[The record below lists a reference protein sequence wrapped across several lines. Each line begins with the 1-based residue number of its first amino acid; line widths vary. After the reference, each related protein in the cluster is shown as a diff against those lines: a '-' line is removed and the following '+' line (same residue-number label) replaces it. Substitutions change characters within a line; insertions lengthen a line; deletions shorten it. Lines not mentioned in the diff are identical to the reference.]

1 MVVYIPA
8 LLITLGITYKARR
21 EKEKNPG
28 KSCLFI
34 IAAGIPFILVSG
46 LRYYVGADYNIY
58 KDIFNIIN
66 YGGTLNTIEKGYL
79 WLNRIVAHFSSDY
92 QAIMLVTATI
102 VTICYFVSIYL
113 LSSDMFNSVLI
124 WFLSLCFFESM
135 NTVRQSLAIS
145 LFFIGIW
152 FMFKKKWWWYFLI
165 ILVAFC
171 FHTSAII
178 LIFLYWIV
186 NRKSDIKWHLWLLF
200 GIMAVSRFVNQ
211 FILYLPLPD
220 RYIKYFT
227 NLTLFTDFRF
237 MDFVISVLVWVLAW
251 YFHRFVKPD
260 QAEKYDLFL
269 NLQFN
274 AVLISILS
282 GSVPMAYRIL
292 QYFIY
297 IPVFLIPEML
307 KASCS
312 TINKR
317 SIKLFFALAYTM
329 QWAYYVF
336 AVGIIDYVKY
346 TSILSR

>member
-8 LLITLGITYKARR
+8 FLLALVITNKAR
-21 EKEKNPG
+21 KERSTK
-28 KSCLFI
+28 KSCLYI
-34 IAAGIPFILVSG
+34 ILAGVPFILVSG
-46 LRYYVGADYNIY
+46 LRYYVGTDYKIY
-58 KDIFNIIN
+58 ADIFNIVSH
-66 YGGTLNTIEKGYL
+66 GGTLNTIERGYI

-102 VTICYFVSIYL
+102 TIICYFVSIYL
-113 LSSDMFNSVLI
+113 ISSDMFESVLI
-124 WFLSLCFFESM
+124 WFVSLCFFESM

-145 LFFIGIW
+145 LFFVGIW
-152 FMFKKKWWWYFLI
+152 FMLKKKWWWYFLI
-165 ILVAFC
+165 ILAAFC

-186 NRKSDIKWHLWLLF
+186 NRKSDIKWHLWLLL
-200 GIMAVSRFVNQ
+200 GMMVVSRFVNQ

-220 RYIKYFT
+220 RYLKYFT
-227 NLTLFTDFRF
+227 NLALYTDFRF
-237 MDFVISVLVWVLAW
+237 MDFAISVSVWVLAW

-260 QAEKYDLFL
+260 QAEKYDLLL
-269 NLQFN
+269 NLQFI
-274 AVLISILS
+274 AVSISMLS
-282 GSVPMAYRIL
+282 GNVPMAYRIL

-307 KASCS
+307 KVSCS

-317 SIKLFFALAYTM
+317 SIKIFFALVYTM
-329 QWAYYVF
+329 QWLYYVL
-336 AVGIIDYVKY
+336 AVGIVDFIKY